1 MNWDI
6 STGRFKQSYGRVL
19 QSLGRYLA
27 RRGLVLEGEALEYAG
42 RLQMRYGMLKHQ
54 VQWNHAP
61 LLHARATAPQRE
73 VRAGKVRDSVQ

>member
-19 QSLGRYLA
+19 QTLGKHLSQRKW
-27 RRGLVLEGEALEYAG
+27 VLDGEALEYAG

-61 LLHARATAPQRE
+61 LVQRREPIATRSTY
-73 VRAGKVRDSVQ
+73 R

>member
-6 STGRFKQSYGRVL
+6 STGRVKQSYGRLL
-19 QSLGRYLA
+19 QLVGRRFA
-27 RRGLVLEGEALEYAG
+27 RRRLVLDGEALEYAG

-61 LLHARATAPQRE
+61 IRPDRE
-73 VRAGKVRDSVQ
+73 SIAIKKSVSMGR

>member
-19 QSLGRYLA
+19 QSIGRFLA
-27 RRGLVLEGEALEYAG
+27 RRRLVLDGEALEYAG

-54 VQWNHAP
+54 VQWNHVP
-61 LLHARATAPQRE
+61 LRDARDRIATRSSE
-73 VRAGKVRDSVQ
+73 R